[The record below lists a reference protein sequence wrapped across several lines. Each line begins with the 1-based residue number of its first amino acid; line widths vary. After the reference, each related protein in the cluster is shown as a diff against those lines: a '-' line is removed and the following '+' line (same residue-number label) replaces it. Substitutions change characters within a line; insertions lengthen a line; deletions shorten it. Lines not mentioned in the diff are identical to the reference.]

1 MTERMTR
8 RGFFAVCGRVGAL
21 AGLGAIVA
29 RLAGREAG
37 KGSSARNAGL
47 CGRCPALGTCVLPDG
62 AKTRLERGPDA
73 SERQE
78 SRGGASGWDGR
89 GLCGVPQPESPSL
102 RWTRREET

>member
-8 RGFFAVCGRVGAL
+8 RGFFAALGRVGAL
-21 AGLGAIVA
+21 VGLGAIVA

-37 KGSSARNAGL
+37 KNSAWNAGL

-62 AKTRLERGPDA
+62 AKTRLARGLGEG
-73 SERQE
+73 ERQE
-78 SRGGASGWDGR
+78 SRDGASGWGGR
-89 GLCGVPQPESPSL
+89 GLCGVSQPESPGS